1 MLPASRSLLI
11 AGFKQRFIQVHLR
24 DGPLALGKK
33 MSAAGTGKLKFN
45 QMVAAADPA
54 VLGWAAVGARCAWGF
69 NCASEPER
77 QRTRARGPR
86 AKLQREADDCQPL
99 GTTKV
104 EPMPDNF
111 DLASHLAAH
120 GQSHL
125 VQGLDQL
132 PTAAREPYLARLAD
146 IDWEELQHHSSPP
159 SASAVGKSRVID
171 HAERSRRSAE
181 LERAGEAAYRAGQV
195 AVLMVAGGQGTRL
208 GSSAPKGCFSVAPH
222 SAKSIYQLQAEK
234 VLSLSRRIGKAVPF
248 LVMTSPMTDSET
260 RDFFA
265 VNGNFGLTAE
275 QVRFF
280 SQGTVPSLDAEGRAL
295 LSGPGTLLENPD
307 GHGGC
312 FTALVKSG
320 NLARLRREGV
330 TQIVYIQVDNI
341 LVPVDDALLVGV
353 AVVEQAEV
361 VTKVLE
367 KAHPDEKVG
376 HLVKV
381 DGHDVI
387 VEYTEVTPE
396 QARSRDAA
404 GELIYR
410 WGSPAMH
417 CWSVAFLGRLT
428 DAGYKIPLHRS
439 SKPLKAWLEG
449 KVQEVKGWKNE
460 RFIFDLIPEAKVS
473 VGLAIDRDDEFAPVK
488 NKEGID
494 SPATAVELAHR
505 QFSRWL
511 ATAGVTLALPSAARI
526 EISPLYAATQSQ
538 FLERWD
544 RRVTSLSGDYYLEED
559 RASAN
564 AR

>member
-1 MLPASRSLLI
+1 MTDAFALAD
-11 AGFKQRFIQVHLR
+11 H
-24 DGPLALGKK
+24 LAL
-33 MSAAGTGKLKFN
+33 
-45 QMVAAADPA
+45 
-54 VLGWAAVGARCAWGF
+54 
-69 NCASEPER
+69 
-77 QRTRARGPR
+77 
-86 AKLQREADDCQPL
+86 
-99 GTTKV
+99 
-104 EPMPDNF
+104 
-111 DLASHLAAH
+111 H

-125 VQGLDQL
+125 LQGVEQL
-132 PTAAREPYLARLAD
+132 SPADRDAYLQRLAD
-146 IDWEELQHHSSPP
+146 IDWEELKHHSSPP
-159 SASAVGKSRVID
+159 PAGAVGKSRVID
-171 HAERSRRSAE
+171 LAERAKRRSE
-181 LERAGEAAYRAGQV
+181 LEALGEAAYRAGQV

-208 GSSAPKGCFSVAPH
+208 GSTAPKGCFSVAPH

-234 VLSLSRRIGKAVPF
+234 VLSLSRRVGKEVPF
-248 LVMTSPMTDSET
+248 LVMTSPMTDTET

-265 VNGNFGLTAE
+265 VNGNFGLTAQ

-280 SQGTVPSLDAEGRAL
+280 SQGTVPSLDQVGRAL
-295 LSGPGTLLENPD
+295 LSGPGRLLENPD

-320 NLARLRREGV
+320 NLARLRAEGV

-341 LVPVDDALLVGV
+341 LVPVDDNQLVGV
-353 AVVEQAEV
+353 AIAECTDV

-387 VEYTEVTPE
+387 VEYTEVTAE

-439 SKPLKAWLEG
+439 SKPLRAWLDG
-449 KVQEVKGWKNE
+449 SVQEVKGWKNE

-488 NKEGID
+488 NKDGAD
-494 SPATAVELAHR
+494 SAATAVAMAHA
-505 QFSRWL
+505 QYVRWL
-511 ATAGVTLALPSAARI
+511 QAAGVRLALPAGATI
-526 EISPLYAATQSQ
+526 EISPLFAATQAQ
-538 FLERWD
+538 FLARWD
-544 RRVTSLSGDYYLEED
+544 KRVSDVTGNFYLEED
-559 RASAN
+559 RSAAN